1 MKTAYTNKEIWKIAY
16 PCLISLV
23 MEQLI
28 GMTDTAFLGRVG
40 EVELG
45 ASASASVYY
54 MVIFMMGFGF
64 SAGAQIIMARRNGEQ
79 NYREVGSVFYHGLYF
94 LMGFAVVMFALS
106 KAVSPLLLE
115 HIIDDPAICAA
126 AESYIDWRIFGF
138 FFSFAAAM
146 FRAFYIGT
154 TQTKTLTLNSIVMVL
169 SNVVFNYILVFGKL
183 GFPALGIAGAAIGS
197 SLCELVSLVFFVTYT
212 VRRIDVAKYGLNR
225 RVRFRW
231 QSLRSIFKVSFW
243 TMIQSFLT
251 LSTWFLFFL
260 FVEHLGQEPL
270 AVSNVVRSVSGF
282 FYMIVAAFAATCGSL
297 VSNLIGAG
305 RNEAVLPTIR
315 QHIRLCYLFVL
326 GLAVVVAVFPTAVI
340 SIYTNIPELQ
350 AAILPVHIGHGQ
362 HAHGVLARGGGS
374 GGLCGLLRVHHQLPA
389 FRRVRL
395 LDHGACLRP
404 GPAGV
409 LLRLHPSRQVEGG
422 EGVEA
427 WNREKG
433 WPKSHG
439 FGTPLYWYL
448 RENISSCSGCRRCGR
463 STAGTRAWAAR
474 CPDTAIPHRRCRR
487 CRDPWPRCRCP
498 HTVRW

>member
-1 MKTAYTNKEIWKIAY
+1 MQTVYTNKEIWKIAY
-16 PCLISLV
+16 PCLVSLV

-45 ASASASVYY
+45 ASAIAAVYY

-231 QSLRSIFKVSFW
+231 QSLRSISKVSFW

-270 AVSNVVRSVSGF
+270 AMSNVVRSVSGF

-350 AAILPVHIGHGQ
+350 AATVPSLL
-362 HAHGVLARGGGS
+362 VLCTAYVFHVPAMIYFQSIS
-374 GGLCGLLRVHHQLPA
+374 GTGNTRMA
-389 FRRVRL
+389 FWLEV
-395 LDHGACLRP
+395 
-404 GPAGV
+404 V
-409 LLRLHPSRQVEGG
+409 VQV
-422 EGVEA
+422 VYVA
-427 WNREKG
+427 YCVYII
-433 WPKSHG
+433 S
-439 FGTPLYWYL
+439 YL
-448 RENISSCSGCRRCGR
+448 RSDVSVCWTTEHVYGLALLVFCSVY
-463 STAGTRAWAAR
+463 
-474 CPDTAIPHRRCRR
+474 IHRGK
-487 CRDPWPRCRCP
+487 WKG
-498 HTVRW
+498 VKV